1 MHSERTRGV
10 LGPTLC
16 EARPQHLP
24 RPETAGPFYT
34 RKADHDIEAGP
45 AAQDTAHDPAQLPRG
60 KQQVA
65 LLEGPVRDLDHVAW
79 RDVA

>member
-1 MHSERTRGV
+1 
-10 LGPTLC
+10 L
-16 EARPQHLP
+16 
-24 RPETAGPFYT
+24 
-34 RKADHDIEAGP
+34 ADHYLPLD

-79 RDVA
+79 RDVAE